1 MGHAFYWHV
10 DCRQVGLHSRTLVD
24 IEIFSI
30 RRTTLTTTHVN
41 LVMLNFYFWF
51 AIDIFSTRRSTIT
64 THLKLVML
72 NFYFS
77 LCMVIITWMQWS
89 QHCGHKLIND
99 TMFRPTHFFCLLT
112 PTFFIVVSLFTYTC
126 NLQHIF
132 GLVCLD
138 WCIFSQ
144 ALYQMCL
151 PCICMS
157 ILQDLGISLL
167 TIILSFKNII
177 LWVCEKSNN
186 SN

>member
-1 MGHAFYWHV
+1 MGHAFYW
-10 DCRQVGLHSRTLVD
+10 QVGLHSRTLVD

-30 RRTTLTTTHVN
+30 RRSTLTTTHVN

-51 AIDIFSTRRSTIT
+51 AIDIFSTHRSTII
-64 THLKLVML
+64 THLNLVML
-72 NFYFS
+72 NSYFS

-99 TMFRPTHFFCLLT
+99 TMFRPTLFFCLLT
-112 PTFFIVVSLFTYTC
+112 LNLLYCCEFVY
-126 NLQHIF
+126 LQHIF
-132 GLVCLD
+132 ALVCLYR
-138 WCIFSQ
+138 CIFSQ

-167 TIILSFKNII
+167 TIIVSFKII
-177 LWVCEKSNN
+177 IVWLCEKSNN